1 MRRPAGAAHPFPV
14 RRRSPGSRKIN
25 KSAHIKAESADRA
38 ATLAPEKAAKK
49 RAALAADK
57 SGKTK
62 RSNPQL
68 YLNRELAQLEFNRRV
83 LAQAE
88 DADVPVLERLRFLCI
103 VSSNLDE
110 FFEIRV
116 AGLKAQIELGADTT
130 GPDGATPSQAF
141 KEVSALTHEL
151 VARQYQLWN
160 EELLPQLAREG
171 IRFLRRRDWTD
182 AQKTWIKA
190 YLPEGDHADDDS
202 DRTGPGASVP
212 SHPQQEPQFRRAV
225 VRQGRVRPQF
235 RSRIGAGARACCRG

>member
-1 MRRPAGAAHPFPV
+1 V
-14 RRRSPGSRKIN
+14 
-25 KSAHIKAESADRA
+25 HIKAESADRA

-49 RAALAADK
+49 RAALVAAK

-88 DADVPVLERLRFLCI
+88 DADVPLLERLRFLCI
-103 VSSNLDE
+103 VSNNLDE

-141 KEVSALTHEL
+141 KEVSSRTQEL

-190 YLPEGDHADDDS
+190 FFL
-202 DRTGPGASVP
+202 R
-212 SHPQQEPQFRRAV
+212 
-225 VRQGRVRPQF
+225 
-235 RSRIGAGARACCRG
+235 

>member
-1 MRRPAGAAHPFPV
+1 MV
-14 RRRSPGSRKIN
+14 
-25 KSAHIKAESADRA
+25 
-38 ATLAPEKAAKK
+38 
-49 RAALAADK
+49 ADK

-88 DADVPVLERLRFLCI
+88 DADVPLLERLRFLCI
-103 VSSNLDE
+103 VSNNLDE

-141 KEVSALTHEL
+141 KEVSSRTHQL

-160 EELLPQLAREG
+160 EDLLPQLAREG
-171 IRFLRRRDWTD
+171 IRFLRRRDWNEQ
-182 AQKTWIKA
+182 QKAWI
-190 YLPEGDHADDDS
+190 
-202 DRTGPGASVP
+202 
-212 SHPQQEPQFRRAV
+212 RRSSS
-225 VRQGRVRPQF
+225 GK
-235 RSRIGAGARACCRG
+235 SCR